1 MYIKKSV
8 YKSYP
13 EIHEEIIQGKF
24 LPKYFES
31 HIYTYKV
38 IDGICKGFEFRILY
52 PSFRDKAR
60 LQKYSC
66 NQLKPVYFFFSNQ
79 TRQRSSMTEA
89 LILFLF
95 TPILMTSAKPFAP
108 ISLNNVLTRNK
119 IRFIII

>member
-1 MYIKKSV
+1 MYIKKYV

-52 PSFRDKAR
+52 PSFRDIRQGFKNITTTN
-60 LQKYSC
+60 LSLSTIFFKSD
-66 NQLKPVYFFFSNQ
+66 PV
-79 TRQRSSMTEA
+79 
-89 LILFLF
+89 
-95 TPILMTSAKPFAP
+95 
-108 ISLNNVLTRNK
+108 V
-119 IRFIII
+119 

>member
-38 IDGICKGFEFRILY
+38 IDGTVSAKDSNFEYYIHHSEIRQGFKNITATNLS
-52 PSFRDKAR
+52 PST
-60 LQKYSC
+60 
-66 NQLKPVYFFFSNQ
+66 FFFKSDPATQ
-79 TRQRSSMTEA
+79 
-89 LILFLF
+89 
-95 TPILMTSAKPFAP
+95 
-108 ISLNNVLTRNK
+108 
-119 IRFIII
+119 

>member
-1 MYIKKSV
+1 MYIKKYV

-60 LQKYSC
+60 LQKYNC
-66 NQLKPVYFFFSNQ
+66 NQLKPVYYFFQ
-79 TRQRSSMTEA
+79 IRPGSMTEA